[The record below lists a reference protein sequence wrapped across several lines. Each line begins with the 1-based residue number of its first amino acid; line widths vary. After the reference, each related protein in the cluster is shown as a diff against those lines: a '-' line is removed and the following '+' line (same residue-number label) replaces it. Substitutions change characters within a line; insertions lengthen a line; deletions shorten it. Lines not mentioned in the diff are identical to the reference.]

1 MRTKLIG
8 LLIGVMLL
16 TTFLTVAQPPQTTTP
31 AAETKTMQTTA
42 SMNDVPV
49 WELGDT
55 WTYRVN
61 EISMNITDEAQSL
74 RLNFTMEQLPLTV
87 VNTTGDFYTL
97 TFSTMINAFGHLN
110 TDQGDGPVNISI
122 NIDDLQIEGAVLF
135 DKATLGLKDF
145 SLSFIEQKKFTFTV
159 IEQPYLTLP
168 EFLKKLTV
176 KVTSI
181 LDIES
186 DTSIDILT
194 FPMQTGITWNLSAAN
209 LTTNGL
215 IESPLL
221 DLIHL
226 IDTIFKLFGMEF
238 LPPEVADLLPV
249 IDVKDALTLLMG
261 SNTFQVPV
269 LPYAF
274 FCLNTENITVPAG
287 IFEAFNITLLGGLGQ
302 CYFAPT
308 AGTII
313 LMTGQFQDVIPFV
326 QNIDLELVSTNY
338 S

>member
-1 MRTKLIG
+1 
-8 LLIGVMLL
+8 MLL
-16 TTFLTVAQPPQTTTP
+16 TTFLTVAHPLHTTTP
-31 AAETKTMQTTA
+31 AAETKTMETTA

-55 WTYRVN
+55 WTYKVN
-61 EISMNITDEAQSL
+61 DIAMNITDETQSL
-74 RLNFTMEQLPLTV
+74 RLNWNMAELPLTV
-87 VNTTGDFYTL
+87 INTTGDFYTL
-97 TFSTMINAFGHLN
+97 SFSTTMNAFGHLN

-122 NIDDLQIEGAVLF
+122 TIDNLQIEGAVLF

-181 LDIES
+181 LNIES

-194 FPMQTGITWNLSAAN
+194 FPMQTGITWNLSSAN

-221 DLIHL
+221 NLIHL
-226 IDTIFKLFGMEF
+226 INNIAKLFNKEF
-238 LPPEVADLLPV
+238 LPPEVAALLPIV
-249 IDVKDALTLLMG
+249 DVKDALTLLMG
-261 SNTFQVPV
+261 SNVFQVPV

-287 IFEAFNITLLGGLGQ
+287 VFEAFNITLLGGLGQ

-326 QNIDLELVSTNY
+326 ETIDLELVSTTY